1 MVSKLINI
9 LLQLGI
15 GQIVGTAL
23 KYVSLILF
31 LYWFWRPIVIA
42 LFIFVYELLLRT
54 DLYGS
59 IKSLAKVYLAKSK
72 AGLSLLPQTEGYQNA
87 EEKRTLFSLD
97 SPIKTLLNINRGI
110 LYTAFFV
117 TLITSFPISM
127 FFSLTGATVGTVF
140 SFLNTII
147 GLEALLI
154 MIFFTLVVVDKI
166 SDILI
171 TLSGIT
177 R

>member
-15 GQIVGTAL
+15 GNIVGTITKFAVAIAL
-23 KYVSLILF
+23 LAWLWK
-31 LYWFWRPIVIA
+31 PIIIA

-87 EEKRTLFSLD
+87 QEKRTLYSLD
-97 SPIKTLLNINRGI
+97 SPIKALLNINRGI

-117 TLITSFPISM
+117 TLITAFPISL
-127 FFSLTGATVGTVF
+127 FFSLSGTTVNAVF
-140 SFLNTII
+140 HFLNGII
-147 GLEALLI
+147 AFEALVI

-171 TLSGIT
+171 TLSGIF